1 MSALHDLPGGEAA
14 QEELCTHEA
23 EGDGVHDHFC
33 SQTRRAHK
41 EQRERRVT
49 SQKNR
54 SKRERVGLVSEVV
67 GVKSD
72 RWQSEDERKKKR

>member
-33 SQTRRAHK
+33 SQ
-41 EQRERRVT
+41 
-49 SQKNR
+49 S
-54 SKRERVGLVSEVV
+54 VGLVSKVV

-72 RWQSEDERKKKR
+72 RWQSEDEGKKKG